1 MLILMKAD
9 ASADDIEAVCARIR
23 ELGFTPHQIPGKTR
37 VAIGITG
44 NQGAIDPDL
53 FARFP
58 AIAEAVAVSRPWKLV
73 SREVK
78 PDDTLVRLAGPP
90 PDPAVVGG
98 GHKPR
103 TSPYSFQGLK
113 EAGLELLAEARAETG
128 LPVITE
134 VVDTRD
140 VDTVAE

>member
-9 ASADDIEAVCARIR
+9 ASDDDIEAVCGRIR

-58 AIAEAVAVSRPWKLV
+58 AIAEAVPVSRPWKLV

-78 PDDTLVRLAGPP
+78 PDDTIVRL
-90 PDPAVVGG
+90 GG
-98 GHKPR
+98 
-103 TSPYSFQGLK
+103 S
-113 EAGLELLAEARAETG
+113 
-128 LPVITE
+128 
-134 VVDTRD
+134 
-140 VDTVAE
+140 VASRGI